1 VEGET
6 REVVDDPSP
15 PRSAA
20 PAVAAPP
27 KPGWAEQV
35 LQAIGAGVEQRAW
48 VVWTG
53 VALVGAFAGFLYAL
67 QRALPGKALGP

>member
-1 VEGET
+1 VEGEK
-6 REVVDDPSP
+6 REVVDDPLP
-15 PRSAA
+15 PRPAA
-20 PAVAAPP
+20 PVTAPSP

-53 VALVGAFAGFLYAL
+53 VALVGAFVGFLYAL
-67 QRALPGKALGP
+67 QRALPGKAFGP